1 VSTAQFSVKVNG
13 ALVEQFQPSRGLR
26 QGDPVS
32 PYLFLACAEGLTALL
47 HHYNSHVDRGVL
59 VCNRAPWV
67 SHLLFADDSLIFI
80 NANSVSARRLDDI
93 LQIYNNASGQRVNKA
108 KSAVFFSPCTPADQ
122 RTEVKQ
128 ILDIHVEAFTE
139 KYLGLPTAAGRLTS
153 EAFEYIADRSRN
165 KVGGYAERNMS
176 YAAKET
182 LIKSVLQAQT
192 TFSMSCFQLSKGTC
206 KTITSVWAK
215 FWWSGNLDKRSM
227 HWLSWQ
233 KLSVPKSQG
242 GMGFRDLEAFNIALL
257 GKQAWRMVMYPD
269 SLCAQVLRSRY
280 FPNRSFME
288 ATAPR
293 AASKTWRAILAGRE
307 ALKLGLIKRIGSGES
322 VSIWD
327 DDWIPGP
334 YSMKPMGKLQ
344 DTTLLTVNELMNED
358 HQWNVSLVRELFFAP
373 DADAI
378 LKIPLRRSG
387 GRTG

>member
-1 VSTAQFSVKVNG
+1 
-13 ALVEQFQPSRGLR
+13 
-26 QGDPVS
+26 
-32 PYLFLACAEGLTALL
+32 
-47 HHYNSHVDRGVL
+47 
-59 VCNRAPWV
+59 
-67 SHLLFADDSLIFI
+67 
-80 NANSVSARRLDDI
+80 
-93 LQIYNNASGQRVNKA
+93 
-108 KSAVFFSPCTPADQ
+108 
-122 RTEVKQ
+122 
-128 ILDIHVEAFTE
+128 
-139 KYLGLPTAAGRLTS
+139 
-153 EAFEYIADRSRN
+153 
-165 KVGGYAERNMS
+165 
-176 YAAKET
+176 
-182 LIKSVLQAQT
+182 
-192 TFSMSCFQLSKGTC
+192 
-206 KTITSVWAK
+206 
-215 FWWSGNLDKRSM
+215 M

-269 SLCAQVLRSRY
+269 SLCAQVLKSRY

>member
-1 VSTAQFSVKVNG
+1 
-13 ALVEQFQPSRGLR
+13 
-26 QGDPVS
+26 
-32 PYLFLACAEGLTALL
+32 
-47 HHYNSHVDRGVL
+47 
-59 VCNRAPWV
+59 
-67 SHLLFADDSLIFI
+67 
-80 NANSVSARRLDDI
+80 
-93 LQIYNNASGQRVNKA
+93 
-108 KSAVFFSPCTPADQ
+108 
-122 RTEVKQ
+122 
-128 ILDIHVEAFTE
+128 
-139 KYLGLPTAAGRLTS
+139 
-153 EAFEYIADRSRN
+153 
-165 KVGGYAERNMS
+165 
-176 YAAKET
+176 
-182 LIKSVLQAQT
+182 
-192 TFSMSCFQLSKGTC
+192 MSCFQLSKGTC

-269 SLCAQVLRSRY
+269 SLCAQVLRSKY

-288 ATAPR
+288 ASAPR
-293 AASKTWRAILAGRE
+293 DASKTWRAILAGRE
-307 ALKLGLIKRIGSGES
+307 ALKLGLIKRIGLGES
-322 VSIWD
+322 VSIRD